1 MLDTIT
7 PREEDYLKTIFI
19 LSHGQDTAVAPGDLV
34 ERLGVSSA
42 AVSRMTQRLADAG
55 LLRRTA
61 YQGVSL
67 TFEGRLH
74 ALRVLRFHRL
84 AEVFMVE
91 QLGYDWAEVDETL
104 DDLEHAMTEEF
115 ANRLEAM
122 LAYPTVCPHG
132 DPIPT
137 ADLELRTIRE
147 RPLTTLPI
155 GQEVVI
161 SRVTGDAAMLRYLKQ
176 EGLVPGVRLTLI
188 ARAEVGGLLTVE
200 RRGEQLPLS
209 PLVAGAIFVRH
220 LEFGERGAERKDEG

>member
-1 MLDTIT
+1 MLDAIT
-7 PREEDYLKTIFI
+7 PREEDYLKAIFT
-19 LSHGQDTAVAPGDLV
+19 LSHGEETPVTPGDLV
-34 ERLGVSSA
+34 GRLGVSHA

-91 QLGYDWAEVDETL
+91 QLGYDWAEVDTTV
-104 DDLEHAMTEEF
+104 DNLEHAMTEEF
-115 ANRLEAM
+115 ASRLET
-122 LAYPTVCPHG
+122 LLGFPHHCPHG

-137 ADLELRTIRE
+137 AELELYTVRE

-155 GQEVVI
+155 GSQAMI
-161 SRVTGDAAMLRYLKQ
+161 SRVTGNAAMLRHLKQ
-176 EGLVPGVRLTLI
+176 QGLVPGTPLLLLN
-188 ARAEVGGLLTVE
+188 RAEVGGLLIVSVG
-200 RRGEQLPLS
+200 GESLPIS
-209 PLVAGAIFVRH
+209 PLVAGAIFLRRAAT
-220 LEFGERGAERKDEG
+220 ENDG